1 MFNKLKSVAASAVST
16 VSDAATA
23 SERKIAEFAEAAP
36 DTIHKYADRFSESD
50 LWNKMKTAATTAGQK
65 LMLMV
70 LALFYSL
77 ETAAAKD
84 KIMIAGALGY
94 FILPVDLV
102 PDIMPGGY
110 ADDLGALSAVYK
122 VVRENITD
130 DTMNRA
136 QNKVDEIFGKNTPV
150 VADTGI

>member
-1 MFNKLKSVAASAVST
+1 
-16 VSDAATA
+16 
-23 SERKIAEFAEAAP
+23 
-36 DTIHKYADRFSESD
+36 
-50 LWNKMKTAATTAGQK
+50 
-65 LMLMV
+65 MLMV